1 MAAIITNQLR
11 ILNSKNFISGISSS
25 QDSYYMFVGLT
36 NSSEYDPNWSSSPIA
51 PKDNFD
57 EENSYWDTMIA
68 LKKINSEDARQV
80 IRRINWESGTTY
92 DMYRHDISRDTTSKP
107 SGSTNLY
114 SSNFYVVNRDYRV
127 YICLYNGISPE
138 NPNGK
143 PSLDEP
149 TFTDLE
155 PKSAGASGD
164 GYLWKYLY
172 TITPTEITKFVT
184 EEYIPV
190 PKNWETSAENATVR
204 NNATNSGQLKIG
216 IVTDRG
222 SGLGNANITYTNV
235 PIKGDGSDAT
245 ATITINND
253 SKVES
258 ITISNGGSGYT
269 YGSVDLEGGNVPTGT
284 IRPKF
289 DVIIPPKGG
298 HGFDIYRELGAYRTM
313 VYSRLENDTNN
324 PDFIVG
330 NSIARI
336 GIVQN
341 PEKYQSNEKLT
352 DSVVSALGALKLVG
366 PSGNVDLYKNVSFTA
381 NSQIQQTIGTG
392 VTAVGR
398 VISYDANTGVL
409 KYWQDRNLVGFN
421 TNGTRNTSPQYG
433 FEMQEFTSYPTGT
446 GSFAIVG
453 GSSELLIDVNFGTI
467 ANPGISTALNNR
479 TYNLGQSFVRGVSS
493 PEVKKYSGSII
504 YVDNRAAITRSPN
517 QKEDIKVIL
526 QF

>member
-11 ILNSKNFISGISSS
+11 ILNSKNFISGINSS
-25 QDSYYMFVGLT
+25 QNSYYMFMGLT
-36 NSSEYDPNWSSSPIA
+36 NSSEYDPNWNTSPIA

-68 LKKINSEDARQV
+68 LKKINSEDVSQV
-80 IRRINWESGTTY
+80 IRRINWESGTIY
-92 DMYRHDISRDTTSKP
+92 DMYRHDISRTNTSKP
-107 SGSTNLY
+107 SNSTNLY
-114 SSNFYVVNRDYRV
+114 SSNFYVVNSDYRV

-155 PKSAGASGD
+155 PKSAGTSGD

-172 TITPTEITKFVT
+172 TITPAEINKFVT
-184 EEYIPV
+184 EEYISV
-190 PKNWETSAENATVR
+190 PKNWETSAENAAIR
-204 NNATNSGQLKIG
+204 NNAETSGQLKI
-216 IVTDRG
+216 ITITDRG
-222 SGLGNANITYTNV
+222 SGLGNANTTYTNV
-235 PIKGDGSDAT
+235 PIKGDGSGAT
-245 ATITINND
+245 ATITINAD

-269 YGSVDLEGGNVPTGT
+269 FGSVDLESGNVPTGT
-284 IRPKF
+284 VRPKF

-298 HGFDIYRELGAYRTM
+298 HGFDIYREFGAYRTM
-313 VYSRLENDTNN
+313 VYSRIENNTNN

-336 GIVQN
+336 GIVEN
-341 PEKYQSNEKLT
+341 PEKYGSNEKLT
-352 DSVVSALGALKLVG
+352 DYEASALGALKLVG
-366 PSGNVDLYKNVSFTA
+366 PSGNETLYKSVSFDT
-381 NSQIQQTIGTG
+381 NVKIHQTVGTG
-392 VTAVGR
+392 VTASGR
-398 VISYDANTGVL
+398 VISYDPNTGIL
-409 KYWQDRNLVGFN
+409 KYWQDRTLVGFN
-421 TNGTRNTSPQYG
+421 TDGTKNTSPQYG
-433 FEMQEFTSYPTGT
+433 FEMKQFTSYPTGT
-446 GSFAIVG
+446 GSLTIVG
-453 GSSELLIDVNFGTI
+453 GSSQLLIDDTFGTI
-467 ANPGISTALNNR
+467 SNPGISTIINNR